1 MSSNDTLRNTVL
13 NYYQQYKSDSLLMP
27 TQPNLFYENFLQHQN
42 YLLQQH
48 QQHQNYAIQSPR
60 SHEEPKPSHSYIGLI
75 AMAIL
80 SNPDKKMV
88 LSDIYQWI
96 LDNYLY
102 FRNRGP
108 GWRNSIRHNLSL
120 NDCFIKAGRS
130 ANGKGHYWAIHPA
143 NLEDFQ
149 KGDFRRRRA
158 QRRVRKSLGLIVPEE
173 EDDEDDDDDDEI
185 PSPSTLSP
193 LDTIRTSRK
202 RSFDDNDNE
211 HLPKKLKTNNKSNN
225 LKSTLDLNGSTD
237 DNISISEQSTSENS
251 SLFVTQDSAIEE
263 NDICIKYN
271 QVNNIISP
279 SSSTKNTKKRG
290 FDVDD
295 ILAPD
300 RQPKTMRFNELKQ
313 DNSNELLNNH
323 NIYSNMQNS
332 NYQLGL
338 NQALFYRNYY
348 LMQQKDPMFFYHF
361 QSALHNQTKNLLS
374 SDQVHIKQAKQPTNI
389 NNNIDAENWK
399 RTFEKIMARSY
410 KNQNTHQVDE
420 HKHGTKRKLD
430 QE

>member
-1 MSSNDTLRNTVL
+1 
-13 NYYQQYKSDSLLMP
+13 
-27 TQPNLFYENFLQHQN
+27 
-42 YLLQQH
+42 
-48 QQHQNYAIQSPR
+48 
-60 SHEEPKPSHSYIGLI
+60 
-75 AMAIL
+75 MAIL
-80 SNPDKKMV
+80 SNPEKTMV

-120 NDCFIKAGRS
+120 NDCFMKAGRS

-173 EDDEDDDDDDEI
+173 EEDEDEDDDEI
-185 PSPSTLSP
+185 TSPSTLSP
-193 LDTIRTSRK
+193 LDTSLISQK
-202 RSFDDNDNE
+202 RGFDESENE
-211 HLPKKLKTNNKSNN
+211 NLAKKLKKNNNV
-225 LKSTLDLNGSTD
+225 KSTLDLNGSAD

-251 SLFVTQDSAIEE
+251 SLFVTQDLIVEE
-263 NDICIKYN
+263 NDSSIKLN
-271 QVNNIISP
+271 QINNLVSP
-279 SSSTKNTKKRG
+279 SSSTKNMKRRG

-300 RQPKTMRFNELKQ
+300 RKPKTIKLTESKS
-313 DNSNELLNNH
+313 DNSCEHFKNH
-323 NIYSNMQNS
+323 NSYSNVQN

-348 LMQQKDPMFFYHF
+348 LMQQKDPMFFHNF
-361 QSALHNQTKNLLS
+361 QSALNNQTKNLHSLEVQKQN
-374 SDQVHIKQAKQPTNI
+374 QVKQARQSI
-389 NNNIDAENWK
+389 SNNIDAENWK

-410 KNQNTHQVDE
+410 KNQNNQSTNQVDDQ
-420 HKHGTKRKLD
+420 KHGPKRKHD
-430 QE
+430 ND